1 MARALAPLNKLI
13 KYVENYME
21 KGPYNLNEFPNLLF
35 LKGKSYKNEL
45 LEISKTRNI
54 DYKIY
59 KSITDELGKIVYIS
73 KVNVLS
79 ITDEK

>member
-1 MARALAPLNKLI
+1 
-13 KYVENYME
+13 
-21 KGPYNLNEFPNLLF
+21 LF

-45 LEISKTRNI
+45 LEISKTRNL

-59 KSITDELGKIVYIS
+59 QSITDELGKIVYIS

>member
-1 MARALAPLNKLI
+1 MFFFKIFHNIAYK
-13 KYVENYME
+13 VESYME
-21 KGPYNLNEFPNLLF
+21 KRPYNLNEFPNLLF

-45 LEISKTRNI
+45 LDISKIRNL

-59 KSITDELGKIVYIS
+59 QSITDELGKIVYIS